1 MASSRFLRSQ
11 FRVSGFVSDGRVNG
25 AWVVEWKVVET
36 GPKSPKKRL
45 FIAIFWSIP
54 TLASSEYFLGKL
66 DGLRTASQGG
76 VTEAAEPDGEDHFPQ
91 PYFSLVRCW
100 SARSA
105 PSTRSRNQPSG
116 SLGGGSQ

>member
-54 TLASSEYFLGKL
+54 TLAFLTDWFLSFTGFFVPPRMQAMSNQL
-66 DGLRTASQGG
+66 TASI
-76 VTEAAEPDGEDHFPQ
+76 
-91 PYFSLVRCW
+91 
-100 SARSA
+100 
-105 PSTRSRNQPSG
+105 
-116 SLGGGSQ
+116 

>member
-54 TLASSEYFLGKL
+54 TLASKSFCG
-66 DGLRTASQGG
+66 
-76 VTEAAEPDGEDHFPQ
+76 FPQ
-91 PYFSLVRCW
+91 EISGFQSIVWGNATEIATGDDAESP
-100 SARSA
+100 SATLLQS
-105 PSTRSRNQPSG
+105 PPTQG
-116 SLGGGSQ
+116 

>member
-54 TLASSEYFLGKL
+54 TLASSFSPSGALGKCR
-66 DGLRTASQGG
+66 GLGNVPLALPRKNPTGTGPEPFSGTSLFGFSEAVRTS
-76 VTEAAEPDGEDHFPQ
+76 
-91 PYFSLVRCW
+91 SLCVR
-100 SARSA
+100 
-105 PSTRSRNQPSG
+105 PNP
-116 SLGGGSQ
+116 

>member
-54 TLASSEYFLGKL
+54 TLASKL
-66 DGLRTASQGG
+66 LTVVVER
-76 VTEAAEPDGEDHFPQ
+76 VTKNWRPNFQ
-91 PYFSLVRCW
+91 WIL
-100 SARSA
+100 
-105 PSTRSRNQPSG
+105 Q
-116 SLGGGSQ
+116 